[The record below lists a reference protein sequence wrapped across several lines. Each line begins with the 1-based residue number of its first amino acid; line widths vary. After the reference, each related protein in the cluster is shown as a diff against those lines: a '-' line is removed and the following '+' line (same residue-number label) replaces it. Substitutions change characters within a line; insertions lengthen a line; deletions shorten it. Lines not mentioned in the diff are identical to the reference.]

1 MNGRIQFEAFAP
13 FRALLVASTVFV
25 FGFGAAPVLGQKDLN
40 SAEAQAQPSSDQLE
54 NDAITFVQEH
64 HPELVVLLQSLK
76 SMRPKEYETAIRE
89 IVRTKKR
96 LDALAKREIETHAME
111 LEAWKLKSKI
121 DLLMAKGIARDKAFD
136 KAVLRD
142 LLSQQVENQKKRW
155 KQEQS
160 TLAKRQAQLTEL
172 LSRAEGHE
180 AEKIDQQLTIY
191 LKTVDNKFGKAKKP
205 KQDAKITNDDKVK
218 P

>member
-1 MNGRIQFEAFAP
+1 MNGWIHCEAFTS
-13 FRALLVASTVFV
+13 FRAYMIALAV
-25 FGFGAAPVLGQKDLN
+25 FGFGATPVLGQKDFN
-40 SAEAQAQPSSDQLE
+40 SAEAQTQPTFDQLE
-54 NDAITFVQEH
+54 HDAITFVQEN
-64 HPELVVLLQSLK
+64 HPELVALLQSLK
-76 SMRPKEYETAIRE
+76 SMRQREYETAIRE

-96 LDALAKREIETHAME
+96 LDALAKRETETHAME

-155 KQEQS
+155 KNEQS
-160 TLAKRQAQLTEL
+160 TLTKRQAQLTEL
-172 LSRAEGHE
+172 LSRMEGHE
-180 AEKIDQQLTIY
+180 AEKVDQQLTIH
-191 LKTVDNKFGKAKKP
+191 LKSVDNKIGKAKKP
-205 KQDAKITNDDKVK
+205 KQEAKTTNDDKVK